1 MNGARFKTH
10 ICSYVTTL
18 VICFAISN
26 LAHAH
31 TPATLT
37 QLIEEAQSNN
47 PQIKAARNNW
57 EAMQYVIPQS
67 RSLPDPKIEA
77 GYTNMAENITTNAD
91 PTGEQMLGISQEIPF
106 PGKLIVKGQIAT
118 LEARQ
123 AEEEYRAISLA
134 VIAELKRIYYE
145 LYFVNKSIEILQK
158 NRQLLEQMEK
168 STEANYSVGKN
179 PQQDIFRAQ
188 TEVSRIQMRL
198 IMLKQERTS
207 LQANINR
214 LLNRALNIT
223 IKTPAKLPVTVINN
237 DFKHFQQ
244 LIEQQSPQL
253 RAQKIN
259 VEKGKTAIKLSKMDY
274 FPDIEIEGGGL
285 RDTKMH
291 TKGYQVLVK
300 VTFPLYFMYKQNNSV
315 RESIARHSADVED
328 LYTTLQT
335 LSFEMENALLLA
347 QRSKQLIQLIQYTII
362 PQATLTFNSSQSS
375 YSVGKVDFLT
385 MLNNLLMLQDNEL
398 ELHNEIVQHE
408 KAIATIE
415 QIIGTFL

>member
-1 MNGARFKTH
+1 MRWDNLTRN
-10 ICSYVTTL
+10 ICANITILIVCL
-18 VICFAISN
+18 AIPH
-26 LAHAH
+26 LAHAQ
-31 TPATLT
+31 TPTTLA
-37 QLIEEAQSNN
+37 QLIEEVQINN
-47 PQIKAARNNW
+47 PQIKAARDNW
-57 EAMQYVIPQS
+57 SAMQYVIPQS

-91 PTGEQMLGISQEIPF
+91 PVGEQMLGISQEIPF
-106 PGKLIVKGQIAT
+106 PGKLIVRGQIAT

-123 AEEEYRAISLA
+123 AEEEYKAISLS
-134 VIAELKRIYYE
+134 VIAELKRIYFD
-145 LYFVNKSIEILQK
+145 LYYVNKSIDILQK
-158 NRQLLEQMEK
+158 NQQFLEQMEK
-168 STEANYSVGKN
+168 STEANYKVGKT

-223 IKTPAKLPVTVINN
+223 IKTPAKIPVTVVNN
-237 DFKHFQQ
+237 DFKHFQD

-253 RAQKIN
+253 KAQKIN
-259 VEKGKTAIKLSKMDY
+259 AEKGKTAIKLSKMDY

-315 RESIARHSADVED
+315 RESVARHSADIED
-328 LYTTLQT
+328 LYTISKT

-347 QRSKQLIQLIQYTII
+347 QRSAQLIKLIQHTII
-362 PQATLTFNSSQSS
+362 PQATLTLNSSQNS